1 MAESKGSASTHE
13 QGRQQHP
20 EGGRQT
26 TQGLQTRSPQS
37 GWGLQR
43 RDQRDPMGEP
53 WTSPFQ
59 FMRRM
64 TDEMDRVFDRVFGDF
79 GGLRSMAAPA
89 TGYGEMYA
97 HHEPWSPRIEAFQQ
111 DSRFIVRAEL
121 PGLKKEDVTVNVTD
135 QMLVVEGQRK
145 SEHEENR
152 EGFYH
157 TERSYGRFYRS
168 IPLPEGTIAESAE
181 ARFNDGVLE
190 ITLQTPPNDVRRGR
204 KVEIK

>member
-1 MAESKGSASTHE
+1 MAESKSSASTHE
-13 QGRQQHP
+13 QGRPQHLQDA
-20 EGGRQT
+20 GRQT
-26 TQGLQTRSPQS
+26 AQGLQTRGPQS

-43 RDQRDPMGEP
+43 RDSMSEP
-53 WTSPFQ
+53 FSSPFQ

-79 GGLRSMAAPA
+79 GSSRSMAPA
-89 TGYGEMYA
+89 SAYGETYA
-97 HHEPWSPRIEAFQQ
+97 PHQGLWSPRIEAFQQ
-111 DSRFIVRAEL
+111 DSRFVVRAEL

-135 QMLVVEGQRK
+135 QALVLEGQRK

-157 TERSYGRFYRS
+157 TERSYGSFYRA

-190 ITLQTPPNDVRRGR
+190 IILQTPPNDVRRGR
-204 KVEIK
+204 KIDIK

>member
-1 MAESKGSASTHE
+1 MADSKGSAGTHE
-13 QGRQQHP
+13 QGRQQTNL
-20 EGGRQT
+20 EAGRQAA
-26 TQGLQTRSPQS
+26 QGLQSRGPQN

-43 RDQRDPMGEP
+43 REPFGDPF
-53 WTSPFQ
+53 TSPFQ

-64 TDEMDRVFDRVFGDF
+64 TDEMDRVFDRVFGDLS
-79 GGLRSMAAPA
+79 GSRSMAPTA
-89 TGYGEMYA
+89 GYGETYA
-97 HHEPWSPRIEAFQQ
+97 PHQGAWSPRIEAFQQ
-111 DSRFIVRAEL
+111 DSRFIIRAEL
-121 PGLKKEDVTVNVTD
+121 PGLKKEDVTINVTD
-135 QMLVVEGQRK
+135 QTLVLEGQRK
-145 SEHEENR
+145 SEHEETR

-157 TERSYGRFYRS
+157 TERSYGSFYRS